1 MGVEENLAYGIKFV
15 FERQI
20 LGIKENGIK
29 EEYQLADEGV
39 IQAQLAGELFL
50 KYPEIWAL
58 DDKDPFMQPEGGES
72 VNDVDLMR
80 LQILIC

>member
-1 MGVEENLAYGIKFV
+1 MCGYLAVFRNRQTKGFCEGSRGEFGLWKKVV

-50 KYPEIWAL
+50 KEL
-58 DDKDPFMQPEGGES
+58 KES
-72 VNDVDLMR
+72 SIPL
-80 LQILIC
+80 